1 MYVWPLGF
9 LLYFFSICVFL
20 IDFPPFD
27 VFVGF
32 DFDFDFFFGQLLI
45 GLFERIGKDL
55 SLIAGTV

>member
-1 MYVWPLGF
+1 M
-9 LLYFFSICVFL
+9 FL